1 MQEESNPIKDYLFE
15 YIKNSKT
22 IPKLVAEKRFDAI
35 IEDVTRNCYDQTS
48 SMGQKDE
55 AVGILATGLLHY
67 LLTSALISSQRKIKY
82 GNQEIDIVIPD
93 IKTLQKDPKK
103 SLIICIPKSS
113 DRVIIENKISELEK
127 IQPQKD
133 NIWVVLSEKQDLER
147 KMFVLKKQNGTFSK
161 IIFEI
166 AKFSNVGGTNN
177 LKILRV

>member
-113 DRVIIENKISELEK
+113 DRVIIENKISEPGKNPAPKRQHMGGPIRETRPGEEDVCIKETKRHVL
-127 IQPQKD
+127 KD
-133 NIWVVLSEKQDLER
+133 N
-147 KMFVLKKQNGTFSK
+147 F
-161 IIFEI
+161 
-166 AKFSNVGGTNN
+166 
-177 LKILRV
+177 